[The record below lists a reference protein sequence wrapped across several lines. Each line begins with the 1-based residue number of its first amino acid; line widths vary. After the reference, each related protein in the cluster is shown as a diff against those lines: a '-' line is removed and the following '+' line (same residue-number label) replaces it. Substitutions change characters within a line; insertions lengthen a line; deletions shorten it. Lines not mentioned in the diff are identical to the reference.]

1 MLQQHNLLVDTILI
15 LQCTNLSHDMHL
27 HDVTWFHLLQSRHS
41 NIALGANHILG
52 LPQTRHGLPLR
63 VEPQTVLSI
72 EVTCPSSS
80 NRLLVSSEGEHRQR
94 HRNRHVNTQLAGLHL
109 LLEARR
115 GRAGSCEDSCTVT
128 VGVVVDQLDRFVD
141 GLDVHT
147 NDDGAKD
154 LFRVA
159 FHVGFH
165 VCYHGGTNLEAV
177 SILAVE

>member
-1 MLQQHNLLVDTILI
+1 
-15 LQCTNLSHDMHL
+15 MHL
-27 HDVTWFHLLQSRHS
+27 RNVTSFHLLQSGHS
-41 NIALGANHILG
+41 NVTLRANHILR

-63 VEPQTVLSI
+63 VKPQAILSI

-94 HRNRHVNTQLAGLHL
+94 HRNRHVDTQLAGLHL

-115 GRAGSCEDSCTVT
+115 GRAGPRKDSCTVA
-128 VGVVVDQLDRFVD
+128 VGVVVDQLDRFVN

-147 NDDGAKD
+147 NDDGAED

-159 FHVGFH
+159 FHMGFH
-165 VCYHGGTNLEAV
+165 VCDDGGTDLEAV
-177 SILAVE
+177 SILTVE